1 MPRWRPASAS
11 PGDAAAVAAASSSE
25 PARPLAGGNAR
36 VSPEVP
42 AEREGEGG
50 EEEEGR
56 WSALVPELLADIL
69 RRVDAGAERWPGR
82 RDVVVCACVCRR
94 WREAAVALVRPPLQC
109 GGITFLSSLKQPGP
123 RDAPI
128 QCFIKRNKKKSTFH
142 LYLSLTQDHPKC
154 NIILSSYCNDIKN
167 YLQQPWV
174 EIGQIPTCH
183 IDQVTCAC
191 RSDFTRTKFTI
202 YDWQP
207 QYEGAKVPSSR
218 CRYWFASKQI
228 KPLVSTGIVDTGEV
242 SYEYNLL
249 KSRGPRR
256 IHCSIQ
262 CPAIEGT
269 AIDPEEVNQPATPSS
284 LVLYNK
290 LPRWHEHLQCW
301 CLNFNGRVMVAS
313 VKNFQLIAPTGTG
326 EPWGVQDDETVIL
339 QFGKIEDDVF
349 TMDYRQ
355 PLSAFQA
362 FAICLT
368 SFGSK
373 LACE

>member
-1 MPRWRPASAS
+1 MS
-11 PGDAAAVAAASSSE
+11 GI
-25 PARPLAGGNAR
+25 G
-36 VSPEVP
+36 
-42 AEREGEGG
+42 
-50 EEEEGR
+50 
-56 WSALVPELLADIL
+56 SALTP
-69 RRVDAGAERWPGR
+69 
-82 RDVVVCACVCRR
+82 
-94 WREAAVALVRPPLQC
+94 
-109 GGITFLSSLKQPGP
+109 KPGP
-123 RDAPI
+123 RDAPM

-142 LYLSLTQDHPKC
+142 LYLSLTQALTGQGKFLLAARRNRC
-154 NIILSSYCNDIKN
+154 GFRMEYIISTQGDLSHGSHVGKLKSN
-167 YLQQPWV
+167 
-174 EIGQIPTCH
+174 
-183 IDQVTCAC
+183 
-191 RSDFTRTKFTI
+191 FTRTKFTV

-207 QYEGAKVPSSR
+207 QYEGAKVSSSR
-218 CRYWFASKQI
+218 CRRWLASKQI
-228 KPLVSTGIVDTGEV
+228 NPLASSGIVDIGEV

-262 CPAIEGT
+262 CPADEGT
-269 AIDPEEVNQPATPSS
+269 AIDPEEANQPSSPSS

-301 CLNFNGRVMVAS
+301 CLNFHGRVMVAS
-313 VKNFQLIAPTGTG
+313 VKNFQLIAPAGTG

-339 QFGKIEDDVF
+339 QFGKVEDDVF